1 MPTFSRP
8 QTLQYAIELPP
19 KALVDPRSGCWRLWE
34 GQGGVSD
41 YPRVQE
47 PPRVNVTL
55 LFFSLCISKNKI
67 VKFFLFIYFKKY
79 FFLFIKK
86 SHLFL
91 YLKTK

>member
-1 MPTFSRP
+1 
-8 QTLQYAIELPP
+8 
-19 KALVDPRSGCWRLWE
+19 
-34 GQGGVSD
+34 
-41 YPRVQE
+41 
-47 PPRVNVTL
+47 VTL